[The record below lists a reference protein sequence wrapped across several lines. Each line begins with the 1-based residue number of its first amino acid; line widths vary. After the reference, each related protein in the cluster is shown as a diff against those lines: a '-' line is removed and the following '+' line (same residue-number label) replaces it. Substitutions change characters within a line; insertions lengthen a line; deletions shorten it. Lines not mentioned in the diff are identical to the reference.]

1 MSEKCCENGEI
12 LRNSAIFAR
21 TCGGKRTEKCAE
33 MAEKCDWNVAGEV
46 GISESDGQCFASET
60 KGASK

>member
-1 MSEKCCENGEI
+1 MSEICCENGEI

-21 TCGGKRTEKCAE
+21 WDSGKCTKKRAD
-33 MAEKCDWNVAGEV
+33 MAEKCAKMVAGEV

-60 KGASK
+60 VGASK